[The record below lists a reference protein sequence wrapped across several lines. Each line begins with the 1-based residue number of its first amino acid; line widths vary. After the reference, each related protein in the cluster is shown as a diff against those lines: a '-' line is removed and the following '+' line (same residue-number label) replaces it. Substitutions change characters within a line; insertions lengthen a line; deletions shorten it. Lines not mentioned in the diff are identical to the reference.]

1 MSENTHASDAISQI
15 DHSGRAGSGLS
26 FRSVL
31 VLVLLALV
39 TVSAVVL
46 VWLWPD
52 ESLWHFVW
60 VTQVLPLGYCLLAYW
75 GSDAD

>member
-1 MSENTHASDAISQI
+1 MSEHTHSSDAISQL
-15 DHSGRAGSGLS
+15 DHSRRAGGGLS

-39 TVSAVVL
+39 TVMAVTL

-75 GSDAD
+75 GSHAD

>member
-1 MSENTHASDAISQI
+1 MSEHPHSSDAISQL
-15 DHSGRAGSGLS
+15 DHSGRAGRGLS
-26 FRSVL
+26 FRSVW
-31 VLVLLALV
+31 VLGLLALV
-39 TVSAVVL
+39 TVMAVTL